1 MAMPTT
7 KSRGKSPIK
16 AGGAFGELLA
26 KEFPSK
32 AERVEFAADV
42 QAELAT
48 IHALAQLEKKRKAAG
63 LAKATIA
70 RRLRTPA
77 PVVSRMFNSGDAN
90 PTLRTFAKTL
100 SAMGMQAEIRYRKV
114 RSGAPPL
121 RVVGR

>member
-1 MAMPTT
+1 MPNL
-7 KSRGKSPIK
+7 KSKSKTPID

-26 KEFPSK
+26 KEFSSK
-32 AERVEFAADV
+32 AQRAAFAADV

-48 IHALAQLEKKRKAAG
+48 TQTLAQLEKRRKSAG
-63 LAKATIA
+63 VTKATIA
-70 RRLRTPA
+70 RRLRTHA
-77 PVVSRMFNSGDAN
+77 PVVSRMFNSGEAN

-114 RSGAPPL
+114 RAGAPPL

>member
-1 MAMPTT
+1 MT
-7 KSRGKSPIK
+7 KSKGKSPID

-32 AERVEFAADV
+32 AERAEFATDV

-63 LAKATIA
+63 VAKATIA
-70 RRLRTPA
+70 RRLGTPA

-100 SAMGMQAEIRYRKV
+100 SAMGMQAEIRYKKV
-114 RSGAPPL
+114 RSGTPPL
-121 RVVGR
+121 RVVSR

>member
-1 MAMPTT
+1 MPNP
-7 KSRGKSPIK
+7 KSKSKTPID

-32 AERVEFAADV
+32 AERAAFAADV

-48 IHALAQLEKKRKAAG
+48 TQTLAQLEKKRKSAG
-63 LAKATIA
+63 VTKATIA
-70 RRLRTPA
+70 RRLRTHA
-77 PVVSRMFNSGDAN
+77 PVVSRMFNSGEAN

-114 RSGAPPL
+114 RAGAPPL
-121 RVVGR
+121 RVIGR

>member
-1 MAMPTT
+1 MATT
-7 KSRGKSPIK
+7 KSNRKSTID
-16 AGGAFGELLA
+16 AGAAFGDLLA

-32 AERVEFAADV
+32 AERADFATDV

-48 IHALAQLEKKRKAAG
+48 IQALAQLEKKRKAAG
-63 LAKATIA
+63 VAKATIA
-70 RRLRTPA
+70 RRLGTHA

>member
-1 MAMPTT
+1 MPTIRP
-7 KSRGKSPIK
+7 KSKSPID

-32 AERVEFAADV
+32 AERAEFATDV

-48 IHALAQLEKKRKAAG
+48 IQALAQLEKKRKSVG
-63 LAKATIA
+63 VTKATIA
-70 RRLRTPA
+70 RRLRTHA
-77 PVVSRMFNSGDAN
+77 PVVSRMFNSGEAN

-114 RSGAPPL
+114 RAGAPPL